1 MPAKSR
7 LILKNYKN
15 SNCSLIKKIQVY
27 TSRVKAKEAAQAVK
41 NRFNLIDSKRVLMI
55 LAIKPTLVFKDKEQ
69 AYKILS
75 SKMRTQHI
83 KSGNSFQNN

>member
-27 TSRVKAKEAAQAVK
+27 TSQVKAKEAAQAVK
-41 NRFNLIDSKRVLMI
+41 NRFNLTDSKRVLMI
-55 LAIKPTLVFKDKEQ
+55 LAIKPTLVFKEKEQ
-69 AYKILS
+69 ACKILS
-75 SKMRTQHI
+75 SKMKTQHI